1 MGVKM
6 ELFVSNITA
15 DTREIELRKFF
26 GSYAKNA
33 TFSLRKFKFDHETYF
48 CAQVDIESEKL
59 ALKAIKKLHGK
70 KLNGK
75 PVSIREYEY
84 RAGNNDR
91 RALNWRELF
100 WSHVERRFS
109 ERRQHAKQF
118 IRNEPQFTG
127 YNNLAKK
134 G

>member
-1 MGVKM
+1 M
-6 ELFVSNITA
+6 ELFISNITA

-26 GSYAKNA
+26 GRFAKHA
-33 TFSLRKFKFDHETYF
+33 SFSLRKLKFDNSTYY
-48 CAQVDIESEKL
+48 CAQVDIESEKD

-100 WSHVERRFS
+100 WSQVERRFS
-109 ERRQHAKQF
+109 ERRQRAKEF
-118 IRNEPQFTG
+118 TRNEPEFTG
-127 YNNLAKK
+127 YNHLAKK